1 MKKIDAHLH
10 FVEND
15 EYFGK
20 IAKLAGHENTASH
33 LKETYDRLGFVGGI
47 VMGNRGL
54 EMERHQYPEYL
65 RYCIGLD
72 SHYLATHDVQ
82 ESLDQVEKHL
92 QRESC
97 VGVKLYP
104 GYTPIYVTDPIYDP
118 VYELAAHYNKA
129 VAIHTGETAG
139 PNAVLK
145 YTHPLTLD
153 EVAVRHPKT
162 QLVMCHV
169 GNPWF
174 NDAAAVLSKNPNVAA
189 DLSGF
194 LEGESDIGRLLRSK
208 GGYLD
213 ILKAWLGYVGYEKLM
228 FGTDWPLA
236 NLQEYIDF
244 VDFLVP
250 ERCREDVFYNNAV
263 RIYGFPKD

>member
-1 MKKIDAHLH
+1 MKIIDAHLH
-10 FVEND
+10 FVEHD
-15 EYFGK
+15 AYFDK
-20 IAKLAGHENTASH
+20 IAVNAGHENTSSH
-33 LKETYDRLGFVGGI
+33 LKETYEKLGIVGGV

-54 EMERHQYPEYL
+54 EMERHQYPDYL

-72 SHYLATHDVQ
+72 SRYLASHEVS
-82 ESLDQVEKHL
+82 ESLDLIEKHL
-92 QRESC
+92 QRPSC
-97 VGVKLYP
+97 AGVKLYP
-104 GYTPIYVTDPIYDP
+104 GYTHIYITDPVYDP
-118 VYELAAHYNKA
+118 VYEMAAYYKKT

-139 PNAVLK
+139 ANALLK

-153 EVAVRHPKT
+153 EAAVRHPKT
-162 QLVMCHV
+162 QIVMCHF

-194 LEGESDIGRLLRSK
+194 LEGKSDIGRLLRSK

-213 ILKAWLGYVGYEKLM
+213 ILKAWLGYVGYDRLM

-236 NLQEYIDF
+236 NLKEYIEF

-250 ERCREDVFYNNAV
+250 ERCRENVFYQNAA
-263 RIYGFPKD
+263 RIYGFEK

>member
-1 MKKIDAHLH
+1 MNIIDAHIH
-10 FVEND
+10 FVKND
-15 EYFGK
+15 TYFDR
-20 IAKLAGHENTASH
+20 IAGNAGHENTAEH
-33 LKETYDRLGFVGGI
+33 LRETYERLGIVGGV

-54 EMERHQYPEYL
+54 ELERHQYPEYL

-72 SHYLATHDVQ
+72 SKYLSTHDVQ
-82 ESLDQVEKHL
+82 GSLDQIEKHL

-97 VGVKLYP
+97 AGVKLYP
-104 GYTPIYVTDPIYDP
+104 GYTSMYVTDPVYDP
-118 VYELAAHYNKA
+118 VYELAAHYGKV

-153 EVAVRHPKT
+153 EVAVRHPKV
-162 QLVMCHV
+162 QLVMCHF

-174 NDAAAVLSKNPNVAA
+174 NDAAAVISKNPNVAA

-194 LEGESDIGRLLRSK
+194 LEGHVDIQELIRSK
-208 GGYLD
+208 QGYLD
-213 ILKAWLGYVGYEKLM
+213 ILKAWLGYLDYDRLM

-236 NLQEYIDF
+236 NLEEYIEL
-244 VDFLVP
+244 VNFLVP
-250 ERCREDVFYNNAV
+250 ERNREAVFYKNAA
-263 RIYGFPKD
+263 RIYGFGE